1 MVPNSDN
8 DITRKSKTKQQI
20 SISHEYRCIN
30 LKIFSKLNIYHDQ
43 VGFIQGMQDWFN
55 ILKKGIHYIKNLKT
69 LYITYTPKKKKIEA
83 EKAFDKILHSFMI
96 KIQFGIKV

>member
-1 MVPNSDN
+1 MLHH
-8 DITRKSKTKQQI
+8 K
-20 SISHEYRCIN
+20 
-30 LKIFSKLNIYHDQ
+30 Q

-69 LYITYTPKKKKIEA
+69 LYFTYIPKKKA

-96 KIQFGIKV
+96 KIQFGIRV

>member
-1 MVPNSDN
+1 
-8 DITRKSKTKQQI
+8 
-20 SISHEYRCIN
+20 
-30 LKIFSKLNIYHDQ
+30 
-43 VGFIQGMQDWFN
+43 MQDWFN

-83 EKAFDKILHSFMI
+83 DKAFDKILHSFMI